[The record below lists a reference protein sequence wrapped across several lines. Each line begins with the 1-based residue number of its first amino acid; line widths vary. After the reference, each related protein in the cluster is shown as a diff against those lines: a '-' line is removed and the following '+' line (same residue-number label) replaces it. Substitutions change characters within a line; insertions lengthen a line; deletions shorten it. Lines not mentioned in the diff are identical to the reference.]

1 LNAAKGDGMEKV
13 LVLVVEDEALI
24 QFEIESALQEGG
36 YTTHSVATGKAA
48 FARLDGTTDVRAL
61 VTDVNLGNAI
71 TGWDVARRAREL
83 NPELPVVYVTSVS
96 SADWSAHGVPN
107 SILIG
112 KPFVAGQIITAIS
125 QLLNASGTQ
134 PTAQG

>member
-1 LNAAKGDGMEKV
+1 MDHV

-24 QFEIESALQEGG
+24 QLEIESALHEGG
-36 YTTHSVATGKAA
+36 FATESATTGKGAIA
-48 FARLDGTTDVRAL
+48 KLEATSDFRAL

-83 NPELPVVYVTSVS
+83 VPDLPVVYVTSVS
-96 SADWSAHGVPN
+96 SVEWSANGVPN

-112 KPFVAGQIITAIS
+112 KPFVAAQIITAIS
-125 QLLNASGTQ
+125 QLLNASAQ
-134 PTAQG
+134 VTASGMNPPA